1 MLRRPFGS
9 TGVEVPVIGQGTW
22 QFRDVEGAERALRLG
37 LDLGLTHIDTAE
49 LYKGSEEVV
58 GRAVRDRRSEVF
70 LVTKVRPPN
79 TGYDRALKSAYG
91 SLNRL
96 GVEGVDVLLQHWW
109 ETRQACDETMRAF
122 AHLIDE
128 KKIRFAGV
136 SNFTVEQMELA
147 QSVLGR
153 HKIACNQ
160 IYYSPQQRGME
171 HEVLPY
177 CRQRR
182 IAVVAYSPF
191 GSGHPPPPGSRRW
204 KALEEVGQRRGLSPF
219 QVILSW
225 VTRDPIVFTIPKAE
239 REEHVRENAGALDA
253 RLTSEDLGLLEQAF
267 PLAQSKE
274 LPII

>member
-22 QFRDVEGAERALRLG
+22 QLRDIEGAERALRLG
-37 LDLGLTHIDTAE
+37 LDLGINHIDTAE

-58 GRAVRDRRSEVF
+58 GRAIRDRRAEVF

-79 TGYDRALKSAYG
+79 TGYDRALQSAYG
-91 SLNRL
+91 SLERL
-96 GVEGVDVLLQHWW
+96 GVDRVDVLLQHWW
-109 ETRQACDETMRAF
+109 ETRQACEETMRAF
-122 AHLIDE
+122 AHLLDE

-160 IYYSPQQRGME
+160 VYYSPQQRGME